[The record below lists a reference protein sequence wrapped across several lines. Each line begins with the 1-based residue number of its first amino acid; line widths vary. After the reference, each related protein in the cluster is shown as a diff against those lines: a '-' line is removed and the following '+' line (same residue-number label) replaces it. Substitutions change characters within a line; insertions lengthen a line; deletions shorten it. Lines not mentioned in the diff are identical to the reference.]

1 MPLLFV
7 QQDITQMA
15 VDAIVNA
22 ANPQLQMGSGVC
34 GAIFRAAGPQKL
46 QAACDQKAPIRTG
59 EAALTPG
66 FALPARYVIHAA
78 GPVYKP
84 PGIRKKVSGCFGRR
98 IPARC
103 GWRRKTTVPAWPFP

>member
-66 FALPARYVIHAA
+66 PAGQVRDSRRRARVQ
-78 GPVYKP
+78 P
-84 PGIRKKVSGCFGRR
+84 PASGRK
-98 IPARC
+98 
-103 GWRRKTTVPAWPFP
+103 